1 MQDPETIAAIEKLLD
16 PNKPKAKVLHTYWL
30 VAEEGSV
37 EMTQAPEFKL
47 KETGE
52 VIPGQIYCL
61 KINSQN
67 PTQAARDFVNATIKV
82 IEAAEK
88 EQPKE

>member
-16 PNKPKAKVLHTYWL
+16 PNKPKPKVLYTYWL

-37 EMTQAPEFKL
+37 EMTQPPEFKF

-52 VIPGQIYCL
+52 VVPGQIYCL
-61 KINSQN
+61 EINREN
-67 PTQAARDFVNATIKV
+67 PAESVKDFVNATIKV
-82 IEAAEK
+82 IEAAQK
-88 EQPKE
+88 G